1 MLLRFLLFCLISSPV
16 AALAFYKPVRVLD
29 PELARVSCVSRLIRT
44 DDASRHSPDFS
55 TYSLPA
61 GSWLTRRQPL
71 FATHS
76 KSEIRYAR
84 ESAPVVSALCSG
96 GC

>member
-16 AALAFYKPVRVLD
+16 AAWAFYKPARVLD
-29 PELARVSCVSRLIRT
+29 PELAGVSCVSKLICT

-76 KSEIRYAR
+76 QPEIRYAR